1 MDVVII
7 GPSFAHGLETP
18 IGGGRSQKLGVLFL
32 EIAEGGIGRLA
43 AE

>member
-1 MDVVII
+1 VDVVVVRA
-7 GPSFAHGLETP
+7 GLAHGLETP
-18 IGGGRSQKLGVLFL
+18 IGGVRSQKLGVLFL